1 MEEKEGALWKE
12 RIRQLALE
20 SGFADIGFTHDEPIE
35 GLYGFLEER
44 SAQGYHTSFEEKELR
59 KRVDPK
65 AIWPACETVVVLA
78 YPLAYSSPP
87 QRGEGV
93 LARSAVGEDYH
104 SQVKKALHQLVSSL
118 GEAGWRGEKPQTQV
132 DTGPLNERALATR
145 AGLGW
150 LGKNQQ
156 LIIPGKGSF
165 VALGLM
171 LLDKALPPDEPLD
184 GQCGNC
190 TRCIA
195 ACPAQILGAVHFQ
208 ANQCLS
214 YLTQSKEPLTE
225 LQRGALGNRI
235 FGCDTCQEACPHN
248 RLRLM
253 EEENLPVTDNAEED
267 NRTGAEK
274 EWKPAGR
281 GVNLWDTLN
290 LTKSQ
295 YNQQWKGTAAGW
307 RGKGILQRNAYFALK
322 NRQEPRLQGWEK
334 ERREQ
339 DIPKLIQ
346 PYLPQA

>member
-12 RIRQLALE
+12 RIRHLALE
-20 SGFADIGFTHDEPIE
+20 SGFAAVGFTHAEPIE
-35 GLYGFLEER
+35 GLYEFLEER

-78 YPLAYSSPP
+78 YPLAYWSPP

-104 SQVKKALHQLVSSL
+104 SQVRRALCRLADSL
-118 GEAGWRGEKPQTQV
+118 GEAGWRGENPQTQV
-132 DTGPLNERALATR
+132 DTGPLNERALAAR

-150 LGKNQQ
+150 IGKNQQ
-156 LIIPGKGSF
+156 LIVPGVGSF

-171 LLDKALPPDEPLD
+171 LLDRALPPDEPLD

-195 ACPAQILGAVHFQ
+195 VCPAQILGAMHFR

-225 LQRGALGNRI
+225 QQRAALGNRI

-248 RLRLM
+248 RLRLAG
-253 EEENLPVTDNAEED
+253 EEEPIDLDKVKGDSQAEL
-267 NRTGAEK
+267 RK
-274 EWKPAGR
+274 EGRR
-281 GVNLWDTLN
+281 GVDLWETLN

-295 YNQQWKGTAAGW
+295 FNQQWRGTAAGW
-307 RGKGILQRNAYFALK
+307 RGKGILQRNAYIALK
-322 NRQEPRLQGWEK
+322 NLQDLRLQSWEK
-334 ERREQ
+334 DRTEQ

-346 PYLPQA
+346 PYFDRGDK